1 MNILYVVQHIL
12 VLSSSIFN
20 NQLDEG
26 VDLMKGITSNMAGTV
41 FKVLVQVGSNVA
53 DGDDVVI
60 LESMKME
67 VPVSADQAGTVLRV
81 AVAEGDFVNEG
92 DLLMELE

>member
-1 MNILYVVQHIL
+1 
-12 VLSSSIFN
+12 
-20 NQLDEG
+20 
-26 VDLMKGITSNMAGTV
+26 MKGITSNMAGTV
-41 FKVLVQVGSNVA
+41 FKILVQAGQAVA

-67 VPVSADQAGTVLRV
+67 VPVSADQSGSVLRV

-92 DLLMELE
+92 DLLVELE

>member
-1 MNILYVVQHIL
+1 
-12 VLSSSIFN
+12 
-20 NQLDEG
+20 
-26 VDLMKGITSNMAGTV
+26 MKEITSNMAGTV
-41 FKVLVQVGSNVA
+41 FKILVQAGQAVA

-67 VPVSADQAGTVLRV
+67 VPVSADQSGNVLRV

-92 DLLMELE
+92 DLLVELE